1 MPDAHLGSPLTP
13 RPRTIVI
20 AGLFTAVGLSYIG
33 PLSGYLS
40 AKSTLR
46 AQEEALTELQDQRA
60 QLAGQ
65 LAELKTPAILE
76 IHAREIGM
84 LRPGE
89 QGFVIDFV
97 TRKSRAKT
105 FRVEMVAPRTSA
117 AP

>member
-1 MPDAHLGSPLTP
+1 MFA
-13 RPRTIVI
+13 
-20 AGLFTAVGLSYIG
+20 AVGLSYIG
-33 PLSGYLS
+33 PLTGYLS

-46 AQEEALTELQDQRA
+46 AQEQTLIELQEQRT

-97 TRKSRAKT
+97 TRKPRLPT
-105 FRVEMVAPRTSA
+105 FRFEMVSPRAPRST
-117 AP
+117 